1 MNIVLAGNKNF
12 IKQLNVVICSC
23 DKFNKDCNYYVLSND
38 LNKEDFLITKKLEII
53 RISDNLIKDVKIP
66 KQYIIDYSIASFYR
80 VLIYKLLYFDKCIY
94 LDGDTLVCDN
104 ISSIYNINDNIL
116 FNGVIELIRPIQL
129 TYGPLFSYMKTI
141 EEFNCFYK
149 KCTYFND
156 GVLTMNLKLMNDIN
170 YIDSIINL
178 SKKYQTQTFIQD
190 FENIIALKYGVNFMD
205 YSFNIMP
212 FDFYQNVDF
221 NNLKNSIYT
230 KDVILNSIN
239 NPKIIHFAGKP
250 KPWETNL
257 NVLFYN
263 KWREFCNEIYV

>member
-1 MNIVLAGNKNF
+1 MKIANF
-12 IKQLNVVICSC
+12 V
-23 DKFNKDCNYYVLSND
+23 
-38 LNKEDFLITKKLEII
+38 
-53 RISDNLIKDVKIP
+53 
-66 KQYIIDYSIASFYR
+66 
-80 VLIYKLLYFDKCIY
+80 
-94 LDGDTLVCDN
+94 
-104 ISSIYNINDNIL
+104 
-116 FNGVIELIRPIQL
+116 
-129 TYGPLFSYMKTI
+129 
-141 EEFNCFYK
+141 
-149 KCTYFND
+149 
-156 GVLTMNLKLMNDIN
+156 
-170 YIDSIINL
+170 
-178 SKKYQTQTFIQD
+178 
-190 FENIIALKYGVNFMD
+190 D